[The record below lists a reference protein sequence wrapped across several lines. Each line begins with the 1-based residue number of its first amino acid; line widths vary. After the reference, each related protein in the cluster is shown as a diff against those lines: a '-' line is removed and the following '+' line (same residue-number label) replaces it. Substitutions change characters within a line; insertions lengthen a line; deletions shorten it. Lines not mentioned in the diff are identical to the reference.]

1 MKHIRTHRAA
11 GAALLLGA
19 VLLAAAGAGEPP
31 AAKTYV
37 GGLTGAP
44 ASARVALVIGEGH
57 VVAYA
62 CSRDEAFNKACGHWF
77 KAPLTSAGAF
87 EAEAAG
93 VRLTGKLVGD
103 AVEGNLTGGDRTLT
117 YRAALVPAGGAAGLY
132 RAEGAAT
139 VAGWIVDREHN
150 VVGACKNKQTGKAV
164 ALQPKKKLPP
174 PTPDQKEPPA
184 EEVQA
189 AVEAQPDQTGAEA
202 LQGARVGSPKQLP
215 KGKKGPS
222 AKKK

>member
-103 AVEGNLTGGDRTLT
+103 AVEGNLTGG
-117 YRAALVPAGGAAGLY
+117 GAAGLY

-139 VAGWIVDREHN
+139 VAGWIIDREHN